1 MQSEWFECKV
11 RYDKTLESGLI
22 KKTTE
27 SYLVDAIS
35 FTEAEK
41 RFIEEI
47 EPYMTGE
54 FLVTD
59 IKRARLSDLFDS
71 DDLNDD
77 RWFKARIAYITI
89 DEKSGVEK
97 RTVQSALIRAKDFHR
112 ALNRLDEGMKG
123 TLGEWVIVSITETA
137 IIDVFKF
144 KATSEPEQSEN
155 SSSSAER
162 KQSPKKNKT
171 NGKSVRKNK

>member
-27 SYLVDAIS
+27 TYLVDALS

-47 EPYMTGE
+47 KPFMTGE
-54 FLVTD
+54 FIVTD
-59 IKRARLSDLFDS
+59 IKRARLADLFFS

-77 RWFKARIAYITI
+77 KWFKARVAFISI
-89 DEKSGVEK
+89 DEKSAVEK
-97 RTVQSALIRAKDFHR
+97 RTVQSALVQANDIHR
-112 ALNRLDEGMKG
+112 ALKRLDEAMKG
-123 TLGEWVIVSITETA
+123 TLGEWEIVSLAETP
-137 IIDVFKF
+137 IIDVFKYQ
-144 KATSEPEQSEN
+144 APTEQEP
-155 SSSSAER
+155 
-162 KQSPKKNKT
+162 PKTKKT
-171 NGKSVRKNK
+171 NGKPKGKNK

>member
-11 RYDKTLESGLI
+11 RYDKTLENGLI

-27 SYLVDAIS
+27 TYLVDALS

-47 EPYMTGE
+47 TPFMTGE
-54 FLVTD
+54 FIVTD

-77 RWFKARIAYITI
+77 RWFRARIAFITI

-97 RTVQSALIRAKDFHR
+97 RTAQNVLIQANNFHK
-112 ALNRLDEGMKG
+112 AINRLDEGMKG
-123 TLGEWVIVSITETA
+123 TLGEWVIVTVTETA

-144 KATSEPEQSEN
+144 KVSDEPVGEN
-155 SSSSAER
+155 
-162 KQSPKKNKT
+162 K
-171 NGKSVRKNK
+171 

>member
-27 SYLVDAIS
+27 TYLVDALS

-47 EPYMTGE
+47 EPFMSGE
-54 FLVTD
+54 FFVTD
-59 IKRARLSDLFDS
+59 IKRARLSDLFES

-77 RWFKARIAYITI
+77 RWFKARIAFITL
-89 DEKSGVEK
+89 DEKTAVEK
-97 RTVQSALIRAKDFHR
+97 RTVQSALVQANDIHR
-112 ALNRLDEGMKG
+112 ALARLDKAMKG
-123 TLGEWVIVSITETA
+123 MLGDWVIVSIAETA
-137 IIDVFKF
+137 IVDVFKYQAPTEQEPSKTK
-144 KATSEPEQSEN
+144 KANDKS
-155 SSSSAER
+155 
-162 KQSPKKNKT
+162 KGKNK
-171 NGKSVRKNK
+171 

>member
-11 RYDKTLESGLI
+11 RYDKTLENGLI

-27 SYLVDAIS
+27 TYLVDALS

-47 EPYMTGE
+47 TPFMSGE

-59 IKRARLSDLFDS
+59 IKRARISELFDS

-77 RWFKARIAYITI
+77 RWFKARVAFITI

-97 RTVQSALIRAKDFHR
+97 RTVQTVLVQANELHR
-112 ALNRLDEGMKG
+112 ALTRLDEGMKG
-123 TLGEWVIVSITETA
+123 TLGEWVIVSIAETA

-144 KATSEPEQSEN
+144 KADEE
-155 SSSSAER
+155 
-162 KQSPKKNKT
+162 
-171 NGKSVRKNK
+171 

>member
-11 RYDKTLESGLI
+11 RYDKTLENGLI

-27 SYLVDAIS
+27 TYLVDAFN

-47 EPYMTGE
+47 TPFITGE
-54 FLVTD
+54 FIVTD
-59 IKRARLSDLFDS
+59 IKRARIADLFDS

-77 RWFKARIAYITI
+77 RWFKARIAFITL

-97 RTVQSALIRAKDFHR
+97 RTVQTALIQANDFHR
-112 ALNRLDEGMKG
+112 ALSRLDKGMKG
-123 TLGEWVIVSITETA
+123 TLGKWVIVSITETA

-144 KATSEPEQSEN
+144 KSLTPTLSEEEGEKV
-155 SSSSAER
+155 SS
-162 KQSPKKNKT
+162 
-171 NGKSVRKNK
+171 NGKRKNK

>member
-1 MQSEWFECKV
+1 MRSRTATWFECKIA
-11 RYDKTLESGLI
+11 YEKTMDDGLQ
-22 KKTTE
+22 KKVSE
-27 SYLVDAIS
+27 NYVVDALS

-47 EPYMTGE
+47 TPFMSGE

-59 IKRARLSDLFDS
+59 IKRARISELFDS

-77 RWFKARIAYITI
+77 RWFKARVAFITL

-97 RTVQSALIRAKDFHR
+97 RTVQTVLVQANELHR
-112 ALNRLDEGMKG
+112 ALTRLDEGMKG
-123 TLGEWVIVSITETA
+123 TLGEWVIVSIAETA

-144 KATSEPEQSEN
+144 KADEE
-155 SSSSAER
+155 
-162 KQSPKKNKT
+162 
-171 NGKSVRKNK
+171 

>member
-27 SYLVDAIS
+27 TYLVDAIS

-47 EPYMTGE
+47 TPFMSGE
-54 FLVTD
+54 FIVTD
-59 IKRARLSDLFDS
+59 IKRARLTDLFDS

-97 RTVQSALIRAKDFHR
+97 RTVQSALVQANDLHR
-112 ALNRLDEGMKG
+112 ALARLDEGMKG

-137 IIDVFKF
+137 IVDVFKF
-144 KATSEPEQSEN
+144 KSLTTDI
-155 SSSSAER
+155 AEEEGE
-162 KQSPKKNKT
+162 KVKA
-171 NGKSVRKNK
+171 NGKRKNKRD

>member
-27 SYLVDAIS
+27 TYLVDALS

-47 EPYMTGE
+47 EPFMSGE
-54 FLVTD
+54 FIVTD
-59 IKRARLSDLFDS
+59 IKRARITDLFDS
-71 DDLNDD
+71 EDLNDD
-77 RWFKARIAYITI
+77 HWFKARIAYITM
-89 DEKSGVEK
+89 DEKTAVEK
-97 RTVQSALIRAKDFHR
+97 RTVQTAIVQANDFHR
-112 ALNRLDEGMKG
+112 ALKRLDECMKG
-123 TLGEWVIVSITETA
+123 TLGEWVIVSITETP

-144 KATSEPEQSEN
+144 KATTEEAQPKAKETNDKSK
-155 SSSSAER
+155 R
-162 KQSPKKNKT
+162 KTK
-171 NGKSVRKNK
+171 

>member
-11 RYDKTLESGLI
+11 RYDKTLENGLI

-27 SYLVDAIS
+27 TYLVDALS

-47 EPYMTGE
+47 TPFMSGE

-59 IKRARLSDLFDS
+59 IKRARISELFDS

-77 RWFKARIAYITI
+77 RWFKARVAFISL

-97 RTVQSALIRAKDFHR
+97 RTVQTVLVQANELHR
-112 ALNRLDEGMKG
+112 ALTRLDEGMKG
-123 TLGEWVIVSITETA
+123 TLGEWVIVSIAETA

-144 KATSEPEQSEN
+144 KADED
-155 SSSSAER
+155 
-162 KQSPKKNKT
+162 
-171 NGKSVRKNK
+171 

>member
-27 SYLVDAIS
+27 TYLVDAIS

-47 EPYMTGE
+47 EPFMSGE
-54 FLVTD
+54 FIVTD
-59 IKRARLSDLFDS
+59 IKRARLSELFDS
-71 DDLNDD
+71 EDLNDD

-89 DEKSGVEK
+89 DEKSGIEK
-97 RTVQSALIRAKDFHR
+97 RTVQTALVQANDFHR
-112 ALNRLDEGMKG
+112 ALARLDEGMKG

-144 KATSEPEQSEN
+144 KSLTQNLSEEEG
-155 SSSSAER
+155 E
-162 KQSPKKNKT
+162 K
-171 NGKSVRKNK
+171 

>member
-11 RYDKTLESGLI
+11 RYDKTLENGLI

-27 SYLVDAIS
+27 TYLVDALS

-47 EPYMTGE
+47 TPFMSGE

-59 IKRARLSDLFDS
+59 IKRARISELFDS

-77 RWFKARIAYITI
+77 RWFKARVAFITL

-97 RTVQSALIRAKDFHR
+97 RTVQTVLVQANELHR
-112 ALNRLDEGMKG
+112 ALTRLDEGMKG
-123 TLGEWVIVSITETA
+123 TLGEWVIVSIAETA

-144 KATSEPEQSEN
+144 KADED
-155 SSSSAER
+155 
-162 KQSPKKNKT
+162 
-171 NGKSVRKNK
+171 

>member
-27 SYLVDAIS
+27 TYLVDALS

-47 EPYMTGE
+47 TPFMTGE
-54 FLVTD
+54 FIVTD

-97 RTVQSALIRAKDFHR
+97 RTIQSALVKANDLHR
-112 ALNRLDEGMKG
+112 ALSRLDESMKG
-123 TLGEWVIVSITETA
+123 TLGEWVIVSIAETA
-137 IIDVFKF
+137 IIDVYKF
-144 KATSEPEQSEN
+144 KANEN
-155 SSSSAER
+155 
-162 KQSPKKNKT
+162 
-171 NGKSVRKNK
+171 

>member
-11 RYDKTLESGLI
+11 RYDKTLESGLV

-27 SYLVDAIS
+27 AYLVDAIS

-47 EPYMTGE
+47 TPFMTGE
-54 FLVTD
+54 FIVTD
-59 IKRARLSDLFDS
+59 IKRARISDLIDS

-77 RWFKARIAYITI
+77 RWFKARIAFITL

-97 RTVQSALIRAKDFHR
+97 RTIQSALIRAKDFHR
-112 ALNRLDEGMKG
+112 ALARLDKGMKG
-123 TLGEWVIVSITETA
+123 MLGEWIIVSITETN

-144 KATSEPEQSEN
+144 KANEIE
-155 SSSSAER
+155 
-162 KQSPKKNKT
+162 K
-171 NGKSVRKNK
+171 